1 MRIISGN
8 FKGKKLLIPNDN
20 LTRPLRDTVKESI
33 FNILEHSNLIKI
45 QLYDSRIL
53 DLFSGIGSFGL
64 ECISRYSKH
73 VTFFENHSAALK
85 ILKKNINNLNCESKT
100 KIINKDVFILK
111 NLNFKDKNFE
121 FIFLDPPFKEQNIKI
136 LLKIIADKKILK
148 KNGIIIIHR
157 EKKAFDTFP
166 ENFKILIK
174 KNYGRSKIYFG
185 KFD

>member
-1 MRIISGN
+1 M
-8 FKGKKLLIPNDN
+8 
-20 LTRPLRDTVKESI
+20 
-33 FNILEHSNLIKI
+33 
-45 QLYDSRIL
+45 YDSRIL

-111 NLNFKDKNFE
+111 NLNFNDKNFE

-157 EKKAFDTFP
+157 EK
-166 ENFKILIK
+166 N
-174 KNYGRSKIYFG
+174 SKRVGQF
-185 KFD
+185 